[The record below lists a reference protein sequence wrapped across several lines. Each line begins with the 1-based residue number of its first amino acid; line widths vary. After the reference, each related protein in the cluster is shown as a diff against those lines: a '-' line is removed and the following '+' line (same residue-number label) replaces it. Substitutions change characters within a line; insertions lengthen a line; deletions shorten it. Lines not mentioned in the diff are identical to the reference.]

1 MKYILEFE
9 TLEELLI
16 AQAKVNGT
24 SVTDLRDYNEEINAF
39 HKYIFSDEYLQ
50 NEKKE
55 FTFSIKLRLLIANI
69 LKQEAEVRKSMFL

>member
-16 AQAKVNGT
+16 AQAKVNST
-24 SVTDLRDYNEEINAF
+24 RVTDSRNYNKEIKDF
-39 HKYIFSDEYLQ
+39 HNYIFSDEYVH

-55 FTFSIKLRLLIANI
+55 FNFSFKLRMLIANI
-69 LKQEAEVRKSMFL
+69 LNQEADIRKSMFL